1 MSAKFYDIAI
11 RIRNAFGAQGLGI
24 PHAVALTTE
33 QGSILELESRC
44 DPVLF
49 NMGPVDRKLM
59 PDGTQIAS
67 ANVAGIEFRWPCGI
81 IHPSTKIFQKD

>member
-11 RIRNAFGAQGLGI
+11 RIRNAFGEQGLGI

-33 QGSILELESRC
+33 QGSILELENRC
-44 DPVLF
+44 DPLVF

-67 ANVAGIEFRWPCGI
+67 ANVAGVRFWWPVGVVG
-81 IHPSTKIFQKD
+81 PSSKIFQKD